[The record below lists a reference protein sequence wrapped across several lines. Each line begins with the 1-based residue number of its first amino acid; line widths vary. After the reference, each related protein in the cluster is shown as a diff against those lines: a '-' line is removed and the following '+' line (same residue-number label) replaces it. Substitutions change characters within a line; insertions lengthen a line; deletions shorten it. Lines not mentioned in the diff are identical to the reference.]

1 MYFFPAFI
9 LATLPYLT
17 AAVPL
22 TDSPSGGV
30 AVPIHKRSSLLNG
43 VVDASDL
50 QSGIRRAVM

>member
-1 MYFFPAFI
+1 MYFFPAFM

-22 TDSPSGGV
+22 TDSPFRGV
-30 AVPIHKRSSLLNG
+30 AVLIHKRSSLLDG

-50 QSGIRRAVM
+50 QRGIRRAVM